1 MDTIK
6 TGAFI
11 RERRKEQNMTQ
22 KDLADRLG
30 ITDRAVSK
38 WERGI
43 NAPDLS
49 TLEPLSKLLGV
60 TITEL
65 IAGERAENK
74 EEDVKA
80 VLTYSA
86 EQTARTRRAHR
97 RVLVWVLATAALAA
111 AMVCAVL
118 WLRGVFSV
126 AERSIS
132 PDGQISVTVYS
143 RDIADDPLTREQR
156 VTVRED
162 RPGDLNYTAVYG
174 GTFGGLWWAP
184 DASAYILTMET
195 AEGPRTL
202 LIRPG
207 TVTELDTWLRLLAGE
222 GEYRFCRWA
231 EDSDHMLIRYIAPD
245 GTAGYFWY
253 SRGDGSI
260 SGRVEF

>member
-43 NAPDLS
+43 NAPEIS
-49 TLEPLSKLLGV
+49 TLEPLSRLLGV

-65 IAGERAENK
+65 IAGERTENK
-74 EEDVKA
+74 EEDVKV

-86 EQTARTRRAHR
+86 EKTAQTRRTHR
-97 RVLVWVLATAALAA
+97 RVLVWALEAAALAL
-111 AMVCAVL
+111 AMAGAIL
-118 WLRGVFSV
+118 WLQGFFSV
-126 AERSIS
+126 AARSMS
-132 PDGQISVTVYS
+132 PDGTASVTVYS
-143 RDIADDPLTREQR
+143 RDLADDPLTREQR

-162 RPGDLNYTAVYG
+162 RPGDLNCTAVYG

-184 DASAYILTMET
+184 DSSAYILTVET
-195 AEGPRTL
+195 ADGPRML
-202 LIRPG
+202 LVRPW

-231 EDSDHMLIRYIAPD
+231 EDSAHMLIRYIAPD

-253 SRGDGSI
+253 SRTDGSI

>member
-6 TGAFI
+6 MGAFI

-38 WERGI
+38 RERGI

-49 TLEPLSKLLGV
+49 TLEPLSKCLGV

-65 IAGERAENK
+65 IAGERAESK

-86 EQTARTRRAHR
+86 QQTARTRKAHR
-97 RVLVWVLATAALAA
+97 RMLAWALTAAVLSI
-111 AMVCAVL
+111 AMVCAIL
-118 WLRGVFSV
+118 WLQGVFSV

-143 RDIADDPLTREQR
+143 RDIADTPLTREER
-156 VTVRED
+156 ITVQED
-162 RPGDLNYTAVYG
+162 HPGDLRYTSVYG
-174 GTFGGLWWAP
+174 GTFSGLWWAP
-184 DASAYILTMET
+184 DSGAYILTVET
-195 AEGPRTL
+195 ENGPRTL
-202 LIRPG
+202 LVNPG
-207 TVTELDTWLRLLAGE
+207 STTELAAWLRLLAGE

-231 EDSDHMLIRYIAPD
+231 EDSDHMLIRYTAPD
-245 GTAGYFWY
+245 GTGGYFWC
-253 SRGDGSI
+253 SRRDGSI